1 MIDEMLSIARG
12 RQVLCVTRGTQHMR
26 SLIED
31 IMRTD
36 PTARPIITAGRERVD
51 LPRGGSIIFASERSI
66 NRARGRHID
75 VIALV
80 DLQDSARV
88 RVARELGPLQ
98 AEIVDYS
105 N

>member
-12 RQVLCVTRGTQHMR
+12 RQVLCVTRDTQRMR
-26 SLIED
+26 DLIED
-31 IMRTD
+31 IMRAD
-36 PTARPIITAGRERVD
+36 PTARPTITAGRERVD
-51 LPRGGSIIFASERSI
+51 LPRGGSVIFASERSI
-66 NRARGRHID
+66 DRVRGRWID

-88 RVARELGPLQ
+88 RVARELAPLQ
-98 AEIVDYS
+98 AEIVDYP